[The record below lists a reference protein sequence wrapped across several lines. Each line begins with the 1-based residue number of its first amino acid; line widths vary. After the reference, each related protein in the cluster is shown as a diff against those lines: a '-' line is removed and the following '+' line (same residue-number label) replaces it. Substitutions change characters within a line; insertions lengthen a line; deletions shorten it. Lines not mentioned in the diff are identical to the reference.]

1 MNKLIID
8 EDEVMSQQAR
18 EVFRSFRSN
27 IEFTG
32 VDNRAI
38 VITSCLPG
46 DGKSTVSMRLAMI
59 FAESDKKTVLVDADM
74 RRSVLMRRV
83 HVEGDGDASVG
94 LSHVL
99 SGQKN
104 ISEALCET
112 NMKNL
117 YVIPSGKFPT
127 NSTELL
133 GNARF
138 KELIDAL
145 KKSFDYV
152 IVDTPPLGSVV
163 DAAVAAKSC
172 DGSLLVL
179 SEGKDSRK
187 MARSVL
193 EQLKTANPNFLGVAL
208 NNVDVRKGNYYYKR
222 YYNYYSH
229 DDHKNRKEN

>member
-1 MNKLIID
+1 MNKLFIN
-8 EDEVMSQQAR
+8 EDEIMSQQAR

-38 VITSCLPG
+38 VITSCLPA
-46 DGKSTVSMRLAMI
+46 DGKSTVSLRLAMT
-59 FAESDKKTVLVDADM
+59 FAESEKKTVLVDADM

-83 HVEGDGDASVG
+83 RAEGDNTSVG

-99 SGQKN
+99 SGQK
-104 ISEALCET
+104 SVTEALYET
-112 NMKNL
+112 NLKNL

-133 GNARF
+133 GNSRF
-138 KELIDAL
+138 EELIIA
-145 KKSFDYV
+145 YV

-163 DAAVAAKSC
+163 DAAVAAKRC
-172 DGSLLVL
+172 DGSVLVI

-187 MARSVL
+187 MAKSVL
-193 EQLKTANPNFLGVAL
+193 EQLKAANSNFLGVAM
-208 NNVDVRKGNYYYKR
+208 NNVEVRKNSYYYKR

-229 DDHKNRKEN
+229 DKSMKED